1 MIATFLITTSIRI
14 PLDNFL
20 RLPQQTD
27 SALSYYRYIGDPS
40 SNLDRGDQKYCEHD
54 TQTQREDNSNKRFP
68 SFNAYILASFV
79 LKYTLVCPR
88 GPQHKKIIHKR
99 TLEFW

>member
-1 MIATFLITTSIRI
+1 MIVTFLITASIRI
-14 PLDNFL
+14 PLDNSL

-27 SALSYYRYIGDPS
+27 SALSYS
-40 SNLDRGDQKYCEHD
+40 SSTPDRGDQKYCDHD

-79 LKYTLVCPR
+79 LKYTLGMSSR
-88 GPQHKKIIHKR
+88 AA
-99 TLEFW
+99 T